1 MNTTTETTMTTEL
14 TVIDRAT
21 AVLKFDETKAA
32 LLPLVEAS
40 ARIVNITNGAG
51 YAEAQS
57 ARMKLKNTRVEIEK
71 RGKAARQDATD
82 FSKAVISKEREL
94 IDVIAPE
101 EDRLQTLQDEWDA
114 AIAREKAAKA
124 EAERLRVFAISQG
137 IDAIRSIPLRAVGAA
152 SQRIAELID
161 EASAPYTFDPQEFA
175 DAAAS
180 AKAEAI
186 KVLSVALEA
195 TQADELRR
203 DQERL
208 EREAEAARVAAERV
222 ELARLRAEQEKRDA
236 EERAKIA
243 AEREA
248 ARKAQEEADRKAAAE
263 REAIAAAERVKQAE
277 ELRMQRAAEEQAR
290 AERLATEAAERKE
303 REAKEAEERAIRQK
317 SDDDL
322 RELQR
327 KEQEAIDARIAEL
340 AAQKAEQERIARQR
354 ELDAATL
361 IDAATEAH
369 AFLDARFPAEFV
381 TLKLG
386 VALAREVKKPARKAA
401 A

>member
-1 MNTTTETTMTTEL
+1 MSTEL
-14 TVIDRAT
+14 TVIERAS
-21 AVLKFDETKAA
+21 AVLSFDETKAA

-40 ARIVNITNGAG
+40 ARIVGITNGAG

-57 ARMKLKNTRVEIEK
+57 ARMKLRNTRVEIEK
-71 RGKAARQDATD
+71 RGKAAREDATA
-82 FSKAVISKEREL
+82 FSKAVISKEKEL
-94 IDVIAPE
+94 VAVIAPE
-101 EDRLQTLQDEWDA
+101 EDRLQSLQDEWDA

-124 EAERLRVFAISQG
+124 EAERMRVFGIRQH
-137 IDAIRSIPLRAVGAA
+137 IDALRALPLRAVGSTSAH
-152 SQRIAELID
+152 IAEALAL
-161 EASAPYTFDPQEFA
+161 ASAPLAFDPQELA
-175 DAAAS
+175 SEAQAAQNDAVSALTAALDAA
-180 AKAEAI
+180 K
-186 KVLSVALEA
+186 
-195 TQADELRR
+195 ADEIRR
-203 DQERL
+203 EAERVK
-208 EREAEAARVAAERV
+208 REAEAARIAAERA
-222 ELARLRAEQEKRDA
+222 ELARLRAEQDKRDA

-263 REAIAAAERVKQAE
+263 REAIAAAERAKQAE

-290 AERLATEAAERKE
+290 AERLAAEAAERKE
-303 REAKEAEERAIRQK
+303 REARDAAERAIRQK
-317 SDDDL
+317 ADDDL

-327 KEQEAIDARIAEL
+327 REQAAIDARIAEL

-369 AFLDARFPAEFV
+369 AFLDARFPAEFI

-386 VALAREVKKPARKAA
+386 VALAREVKKPVRKAA

>member
-1 MNTTTETTMTTEL
+1 MTTGL
-14 TVIDRAT
+14 TVTDRAT

-71 RGKAARQDATD
+71 RGKAAREDATA
-82 FSKAVISKEREL
+82 FAGAVIAKQKEL
-94 IDVIAPE
+94 IGVITPE
-101 EDRLQTLQDEWDA
+101 EDRLQALQDEWDA

-124 EAERLRVFAISQG
+124 EAERLRVFAIRQH
-137 IDAIRSIPLRAVGAA
+137 IDALRALPLRAVGSTSAH
-152 SQRIAELID
+152 IAEALAL
-161 EASAPYTFDPQEFA
+161 ASAPLAFDPQELA
-175 DAAAS
+175 GEAQAAQNDAVSALTAALDAA
-180 AKAEAI
+180 K
-186 KVLSVALEA
+186 
-195 TQADELRR
+195 ADEIRR
-203 DQERL
+203 ESERK
-208 EREAEAARVAAERV
+208 EREAEAARIAAERA

-248 ARKAQEEADRKAAAE
+248 ARKAQDEADRKAAAE
-263 REAIAAAERVKQAE
+263 REAIAAAERAKQAE

-290 AERLATEAAERKE
+290 AERLAVEAVERKE
-303 REAKEAEERAIRQK
+303 REAKEAAERAE
-317 SDDDL
+317 
-322 RELQR
+322 RE
-327 KEQEAIDARIAEL
+327 RIAAE
-340 AAQKAEQERIARQR
+340 AAERQRAEDDRIRREREHLEQAKAEQERIQRQR
-354 ELDAATL
+354 ELDSATL

-381 TLKLG
+381 TQKLG

>member
-32 LLPLVEAS
+32 LQPLVEAS

-57 ARMKLKNTRVEIEK
+57 ARTKLKNTRVEIEK
-71 RGKAARQDATD
+71 RGKAAREDATA
-82 FSKAVISKEREL
+82 FAGAVIAKQKEL
-94 IDVIAPE
+94 IGVITPE
-101 EDRLQTLQDEWDA
+101 EDRLQSLQDEWDA

-124 EAERLRVFAISQG
+124 EAERLRVFAIRQH
-137 IDAIRSIPLRAVGAA
+137 IDAVRALPLRAVGSTSAH
-152 SQRIAELID
+152 IAEALAL
-161 EASAPYTFDPQEFA
+161 ASAPLAFDPQELA
-175 DAAAS
+175 GEAQAAQNDAVSALTAALDAA
-180 AKAEAI
+180 K
-186 KVLSVALEA
+186 
-195 TQADELRR
+195 ADEIRR
-203 DQERL
+203 ESERK
-208 EREAEAARVAAERV
+208 EREAEAARIAAERA

-248 ARKAQEEADRKAAAE
+248 ACKAQEEADRKAAAE
-263 REAIAAAERVKQAE
+263 RETIAAAERAKQAE
-277 ELRMQRAAEEQAR
+277 ELRQQRAAEEQAR
-290 AERLATEAAERKE
+290 AERMAAEAA
-303 REAKEAEERAIRQK
+303 ERAIRQK
-317 SDDDL
+317 ADDDL

-327 KEQEAIDARIAEL
+327 KEQAAIDARIAEL
-340 AAQKAEQERIARQR
+340 AAQKSEQERIERQR

-361 IDAATEAH
+361 IDAATDAH

-386 VALAREVKKPARKAA
+386 AALAREVKKPARKAA

>member
-14 TVIDRAT
+14 TVIGRAS

-57 ARMKLKNTRVEIEK
+57 ARVKLKNTRVEIEK
-71 RGKAARQDATD
+71 RGKAAREDATA
-82 FSKAVISKEREL
+82 FAGAVIAKQKEL
-94 IDVIAPE
+94 IGVITPE
-101 EDRLQTLQDEWDA
+101 EDRLQSLQDEWDA

-124 EAERLRVFAISQG
+124 EAERLRVFAIRQH
-137 IDAIRSIPLRAVGAA
+137 IDALRALPLRAVGAGSA
-152 SQRIAELID
+152 LIAEVLQMASEPLEFD
-161 EASAPYTFDPQEFA
+161 AQELTGEAIAAQA
-175 DAAAS
+175 DAVAALTTALDA
-180 AKAEAI
+180 AKADEIRREA
-186 KVLSVALEA
+186 
-195 TQADELRR
+195 
-203 DQERL
+203 ERV
-208 EREAEAARVAAERV
+208 EREAEATRIASERA
-222 ELARLRAEQEKRDA
+222 ELARLCAEQEKRDA

-248 ARKAQEEADRKAAAE
+248 SRKAQEEADRKAAAE
-263 REAIAAAERVKQAE
+263 REAIAAAERAKQAE
-277 ELRMQRAAEEQAR
+277 ELRQQRAAEEQAR
-290 AERLATEAAERKE
+290 AERMAAEAA
-303 REAKEAEERAIRQK
+303 ERAIRQK
-317 SDDDL
+317 ADDDL

-327 KEQEAIDARIAEL
+327 KEQAAIDARIAEL
-340 AAQKAEQERIARQR
+340 AAQKADQERIARQR

>member
-1 MNTTTETTMTTEL
+1 MSTTMETVMNTQL
-14 TVIDRAT
+14 TVTDRAT

-32 LLPLVEAS
+32 LQPLVEAS
-40 ARIVNITNGAG
+40 ARIVSITNGAG

-57 ARMKLKNTRVEIEK
+57 ARMRLKNTRVEIEK
-71 RGKAARQDATD
+71 RGKAAREDATA
-82 FSKAVISKEREL
+82 FSKAVIAKEKEL
-94 IDVIAPE
+94 VGVIAPE
-101 EDRLQTLQDEWDA
+101 EDRLQSLQDEWDA

-124 EAERLRVFAISQG
+124 EAERLRVFAIRQH
-137 IDAIRSIPLRAVGAA
+137 IDALRAMPLRAVGAGSA
-152 SQRIAELID
+152 LIAEVLQMASEPLEFD
-161 EASAPYTFDPQEFA
+161 AQELTGEAIAAQA
-175 DAAAS
+175 DAVAALTTALDA
-180 AKAEAI
+180 AKADETRREA
-186 KVLSVALEA
+186 
-195 TQADELRR
+195 
-203 DQERL
+203 ERV
-208 EREAEAARVAAERV
+208 EREAEAARIAAERA

-263 REAIAAAERVKQAE
+263 REAIATAERAKQAE
-277 ELRMQRAAEEQAR
+277 ELRQQRAAEEQAR
-290 AERLATEAAERKE
+290 AERMAAEAA
-303 REAKEAEERAIRQK
+303 ERAIRQK
-317 SDDDL
+317 ADDDL

-327 KEQEAIDARIAEL
+327 KEQAAIDARIAEL
-340 AAQKAEQERIARQR
+340 AAQKSEQERIARQR

-386 VALAREVKKPARKAA
+386 AALVREVKKPARKAA

>member
-1 MNTTTETTMTTEL
+1 MNTEL

-40 ARIVNITNGAG
+40 ARIVGITNGAG

-71 RGKAARQDATD
+71 RGKAARKDATA
-82 FSKAVISKEREL
+82 FSKAVIAKEKEL
-94 IDVIAPE
+94 IGVIAPE
-101 EDRLQTLQDEWDA
+101 EDRLQALQDEWDA
-114 AIAREKAAKA
+114 AIAREKAAKD
-124 EAERLRVFAISQG
+124 EAERLRVFAIRQH
-137 IDAIRSIPLRAVGAA
+137 IDALRALPLRAVGVA
-152 SQRIAELID
+152 SHVIADVLSM
-161 EASAPYTFDPQEFA
+161 ASEPLMFDAQEFA
-175 DAAAS
+175 ADALAAQADAVAALTAALDAA
-180 AKAEAI
+180 K
-186 KVLSVALEA
+186 
-195 TQADELRR
+195 ADEISRES
-203 DQERL
+203 ERK
-208 EREAEAARVAAERV
+208 EREAEAARIAAERA

-248 ARKAQEEADRKAAAE
+248 ARKAQDEADRKAAAE
-263 REAIAAAERVKQAE
+263 REAIAAAERAKQAE
-277 ELRMQRAAEEQAR
+277 ELRQQRAAEEQAR
-290 AERLATEAAERKE
+290 AERMAAEAAERKE
-303 REAKEAEERAIRQK
+303 REAKEATIRAERERA
-317 SDDDL
+317 DAEL
-322 RELQR
+322 RETQR
-327 KEQEAIDARIAEL
+327 REQAAIEARRAEL
-340 AAQKAEQERIARQR
+340 LAQQAEQERIARQR

-369 AFLDARFPAEFV
+369 IFLDARFPAEFV

>member
-1 MNTTTETTMTTEL
+1 MTTEL
-14 TVIDRAT
+14 TVIGRAS

-57 ARMKLKNTRVEIEK
+57 ARMKLKNTRVEIER
-71 RGKAARQDATD
+71 RGKAAREDATA
-82 FSKAVISKEREL
+82 FASAVIAKQKEL
-94 IDVIAPE
+94 VGVIAPE
-101 EDRLQTLQDEWDA
+101 EDRLQSLQDEWDA

-124 EAERLRVFAISQG
+124 EAERLRVFAIRQH
-137 IDAIRSIPLRAVGAA
+137 IDALRAMPLRAVGAGSA
-152 SQRIAELID
+152 LIAEVLQVASEPLEFD
-161 EASAPYTFDPQEFA
+161 AQELTGEAIAAQA
-175 DAAAS
+175 DAVAALTTALDA
-180 AKAEAI
+180 AKADEIRREA
-186 KVLSVALEA
+186 
-195 TQADELRR
+195 
-203 DQERL
+203 ERV
-208 EREAEAARVAAERV
+208 EREAEAARIAAERA

-236 EERAKIA
+236 EERATIA

-248 ARKAQEEADRKAAAE
+248 ARKAQE
-263 REAIAAAERVKQAE
+263 AIAAAERAKQAE
-277 ELRMQRAAEEQAR
+277 ELRQQRAAEEQAR
-290 AERLATEAAERKE
+290 AERMAAEAA
-303 REAKEAEERAIRQK
+303 ERAIRQK
-317 SDDDL
+317 ADDDL

-327 KEQEAIDARIAEL
+327 KEQAAIDARIAEL
-340 AAQKAEQERIARQR
+340 AAQKSEQERIARQR

-361 IDAATEAH
+361 IDAATESH

-386 VALAREVKKPARKAA
+386 AALAREVKKPARKAA